1 MITEPRA
8 EKRPREFPS
17 WPRSR
22 PMRWIRRLIAQLV
35 VLPLLKL
42 GYKLEVRGTEHIVD
56 SAEPFL
62 IVGNHN
68 MHMDAWMLFRALP
81 NKLRYRMAIAAA
93 ASDIFGSRFRGLT
106 ASFLGNAF
114 PFSTTG
120 SGVRDSLEHISK
132 LLDEGESVLI
142 FPEGRLTVL
151 GPMQPFGKGSSWV
164 AVKTGVAVLP
174 MRIDVVRPG
183 FREGRWWPHPRANV
197 RVSIGPPIR
206 FAEGTSYT
214 EATAALEN
222 AVRTA

>member
-1 MITEPRA
+1 
-8 EKRPREFPS
+8 
-17 WPRSR
+17 
-22 PMRWIRRLIAQLV
+22 MRWFRRPFLQLI

-42 GYKLEVRGTEHIVD
+42 GYKLEVRGGEHLVD
-56 SAEPFL
+56 EAQPYL

-68 MHMDAWMLFRALP
+68 MHMDAYMLFRALP
-81 NKLRYRMAIAAA
+81 NRLRYRMAIAAA
-93 ASDIFGSRFRGLT
+93 ASDIFGSRFRGIA
-106 ASFLGNAF
+106 ASFVGNAF
-114 PFSTTG
+114 PFTTQG
-120 SGVRDSLEHISK
+120 SGVRQSLEHVSN

-151 GPMQPFGKGSSWV
+151 GPMQKFGKGPSWV

-197 RVSIGPPIR
+197 RVSIGKPIR
-206 FAEGTSYT
+206 FAPGTSYD
-214 EATAALEN
+214 EATAALEH